1 MWSAFASQY
10 IIICSLIAFANDHDS
25 DYFLKSEKK
34 KEKNFIQ
41 IIKYSEML

>member
-10 IIICSLIAFANDHDS
+10 IIICSPTAFANDHDS